1 MKAESDGKFDF
12 HFKYVPDPSKPKV
25 EKSVAPYKIHPGTVK
40 GLFNIQNIKTAIGDV
55 LPFISSMDI
64 SSFYEL
70 SPAINKPI
78 VYAGGAS
85 PVSVDLQP
93 IYFDADVELESVV
106 QGQVGGRVPAKKIL
120 GFVQIAPSG
129 IPITPEAFQALLQ
142 RQLGSVGGPLDCI
155 MDIGKSGQKFAS
167 IASMSTRRL
176 MQMARHLLSSPRPVG
191 MSCCRRMDRGAWCC
205 TPAAPAK

>member
-1 MKAESDGKFDF
+1 MYRFDSGWKAESNGKFDF

-106 QGQVGGRVPAKKIL
+106 QGQVGRTCACQKIL
-120 GFVQIAPSG
+120 GFVQIAPRG
-129 IPITPEAFQALLQ
+129 IPLTPLAFQKLLV
-142 RQLGSVGGPLDCI
+142 RQFGSIGGPLACI
-155 MDIGKSGQKFAS
+155 MDIGKSGQKLRVNLIDVDAS
-167 IASMSTRRL
+167 VDTEQSIFV
-176 MQMARHLLSSPRPVG
+176 ARPAATWCYPRT
-191 MSCCRRMDRGAWCC
+191 DRGAS
-205 TPAAPAK
+205 